1 MELSM
6 AKTVAQGLFSDP
18 RIAEAKKLIQEALKE
33 HKSHI
38 TGVKTANPELKES
51 YDTLLKRVGEYRGGA
66 LFYNY
71 IGSGIG
77 NGPLVELA
85 DGSVKYD
92 FITGIG
98 VHYMG
103 HSHLGVINATVDG
116 AISNTVMNGHLQ
128 QNTDSAKLLELF
140 STAACKN
147 GALVKNVFLTTSGAM
162 ANENA
167 FKMILQ
173 KRFPAS
179 RFFAFEKCFAGRTLG
194 MAWVTD
200 KGAYRVGLPKT
211 LDVDYIPFYDATD
224 HQGSIDRAVA
234 AMKKYITRFPAS
246 HAGFCMELIQGE
258 NGALVGNKEFFEA
271 LIAVCK
277 ENNISVFADEVQTF
291 ARTRELFTFQYFGL
305 DKHVDV
311 VAVGKNSQVCATFFT
326 DDHKPKPGLVSQT
339 FTGASSQIS
348 AAYYVVNEMLTGGY
362 LGENGKIEKL
372 HACFKGNLEKMA
384 KKHETKIRGPFGIG
398 GMVGMTLFNG
408 DEAKSKA
415 FTMKLFEN
423 GVLSFMAGG
432 GNTARVRFLLPVMVT
447 EEKHIHEVCE
457 IIEKTLMAME

>member
-1 MELSM
+1 M

-18 RIAEAKKLIQEALKE
+18 RIEQAKKLIKDALKE
-33 HKSHI
+33 HKAHI
-38 TGVKTANPELKES
+38 TGVRPANPELKES
-51 YDTLLKRVGEYRGGA
+51 YDQLLKRVAEYRGGA

-103 HSHLGVINATVDG
+103 HSHEGVIGATIDG
-116 AISNTVMNGHLQ
+116 ALHNTVMNGHLQ
-128 QNTDSAKLLELF
+128 QNTSSAEVMELF
-140 STAACKN
+140 SKAACKN

-167 FKMILQ
+167 FKIILQ
-173 KRFPAS
+173 KRASAS

-211 LDVDYIPFYDATD
+211 LDVDYIPFYDAND
-224 HQGSIDRAVA
+224 HKGSIDRAVY
-234 AMKKYITRFPAS
+234 AMKKHIARYPGH

-258 NGALVGNKEFFEA
+258 NGSWVGNKEFFEA

-277 ENNISVFADEVQTF
+277 ESNISVMVDEVQTF
-291 ARTRELFTFQYFGL
+291 ARTKELFTFQYFGL
-305 DKHVDV
+305 DKLVDV
-311 VAVGKNSQVCATFFT
+311 VTIGKNSQVCATFFA
-326 DDHKPKPGLVSQT
+326 DDHKPKPGLMSQT

-348 AAYYVVNEMLTGGY
+348 AAHYIVNEMINGGY

-372 HACFKGNLEKMA
+372 HARFKANLEKIN
-384 KKHETKIRGPFGIG
+384 KKHPEKLSGPYGVG
-398 GMVGMTLFNG
+398 AMVAMTCFKG
-408 DEAKSKA
+408 DEAKTKA

-423 GVLSFMAGG
+423 GLLSFMAGG
-432 GNTARVRFLLPVMVT
+432 GSTTRVRFLMPVMVT
-447 EEKHIHEVCE
+447 EDKHIDDACE
-457 IIEKTLMAME
+457 IIEKTLAAME

>member
-1 MELSM
+1 MELCM

-18 RIAEAKKLIQEALKE
+18 RIAEAKKLIQDALKD

-38 TGVKTANPELKES
+38 TGVKPANPELKES
-51 YDTLLKRVGEYRGGA
+51 YDQLLKRVADYRGGA

-103 HSHLGVINATVDG
+103 HSHSGVINATIEG
-116 AISNTVMNGHLQ
+116 ALQNTVMNGHLQ
-128 QNTDSAKLLELF
+128 QNTASAEVLELF
-140 STAACKN
+140 SKAACKN

-173 KRFPAS
+173 KRAGAS

-211 LDVDYIPFYDATD
+211 LDVDYIPFYCADD
-224 HQGSIDRAVA
+224 HEGSIKLAVN
-234 AMKKYITRFPAS
+234 AMKKYIGRYPGH

-258 NGALVGNKEFFEA
+258 NGSWVGNKEYFEA

-277 ENNISVFADEVQTF
+277 ENNISVFVDEVQTF

-311 VAVGKNSQVCATFFT
+311 VSIGKNSQVCATFFT
-326 DDHKPKPGLVSQT
+326 DDHKPKPGLMSQT

-348 AAYYVVNEMLTGGY
+348 AAHYVVSEMLSGGY

-372 HACFKGNLEKMA
+372 HARFKSNLEKIN
-384 KKHETKIRGPFGIG
+384 KKHPEKLNGPYGIG
-398 GMVGMTLFNG
+398 AMVAMTCFKG
-408 DEAKSKA
+408 DEAKTKA
-415 FTMKLFEN
+415 FTIKLFEN

-432 GNTARVRFLLPVMVT
+432 GNTTRVRFLMPVMVT
-447 EEKHIHEVCE
+447 EEKHIDEVCE
-457 IIEKTLMAME
+457 IIERTLSAME

>member
-1 MELSM
+1 M

-18 RIAEAKKLIQEALKE
+18 RIEQAKKLIQEALKE
-33 HKSHI
+33 HKTKI
-38 TGVKTANPELKES
+38 TGVRPGNPELKES
-51 YDTLLKRVGEYRGGA
+51 YDALLKKVADVRGGA

-71 IGSGIG
+71 LGSGIG

-103 HSHLGVINATVDG
+103 HSHEGVINATIEG
-116 AISNTVMNGHLQ
+116 ALHNTVMNGHLQ
-128 QNTDSAKLLELF
+128 QNTNSADMLELL
-140 STAACKN
+140 SKAATKN

-173 KRFPAS
+173 KRSPAS

-194 MAWVTD
+194 MAFVTD
-200 KGAYRVGLPKT
+200 KAAYRAGLPKT
-211 LDVDYIPFYDATD
+211 LDVDYIPFYDAND
-224 HQGSIDRAVA
+224 HKGSIDRAVY
-234 AMKKYITRFPAS
+234 AMKKQITRFPGA

-258 NGALVGNKEFFEA
+258 NGSWVGNKEFFEA

-277 ENNISVFADEVQTF
+277 ENNISVMVDEVQTF
-291 ARTRELFTFQYFGL
+291 ARTKELFTFQYFGL

-311 VAVGKNSQVCATFFT
+311 VTIGKNSQVCATFFT
-326 DDHKPKPGLVSQT
+326 DDHKPKPGLLSQT

-348 AAYYVVNEMLTGGY
+348 AGHYVVNEMINGGY

-372 HACFKGNLEKMA
+372 HQKFSTNLDKLS
-384 KKHETKIRGPFGIG
+384 KKHPEKLTGPYGVG
-398 GMVGMTLFNG
+398 AMVAFTVFKG
-408 DEAKSKA
+408 DEAKTKA
-415 FTMKLFEN
+415 FTMKLFKN

-432 GNTARVRFLLPVMVT
+432 GTTTRVRFLMPIMVT
-447 EEKHIHEVCE
+447 TEQHIDDVCE
-457 IIEKTLMAME
+457 IIEKTLTAME

>member
-1 MELSM
+1 M
-6 AKTVAQGLFSDP
+6 AKTVAQGLFNDP
-18 RIAEAKKLIQEALKE
+18 RIDQAKKLIQEALKE

-38 TGVKTANPELKES
+38 TGVRPANPELKES
-51 YDTLLKRVGEYRGGA
+51 YDALLKRVAEYRGGA

-71 IGSGIG
+71 LGSGIG

-103 HSHLGVINATVDG
+103 HSHEGVISATIDG

-128 QNTDSAKLLELF
+128 QNTDSARVMELF
-140 STAACKN
+140 SKAATKN
-147 GALVKNVFLTTSGAM
+147 GAPVKNVFLTTSGAM

-173 KRFPAS
+173 KRSPAS

-211 LDVDYIPFYDATD
+211 LDVDYIPFYDAND
-224 HQGSIDRAVA
+224 HKGSIDRAVYT
-234 AMKKYITRFPAS
+234 MKKFIARYPGH

-258 NGALVGNKEFFEA
+258 NGSWVGNKEFFEA
-271 LIAVCK
+271 LITVCK
-277 ENNISVFADEVQTF
+277 DSNISVMIDEVQTF
-291 ARTRELFTFQYFGL
+291 ARTKELFTFQYFRL
-305 DKHVDV
+305 DKLVDV
-311 VAVGKNSQVCATFFT
+311 VTVGKNSQVCATFFA
-326 DDHKPKPGLVSQT
+326 DDHKPKPGLISQT
-339 FTGASSQIS
+339 FTGASSQI
-348 AAYYVVNEMLTGGY
+348 AAAHYVVNEMLNGGY

-372 HACFKGNLEKMA
+372 HNCFKGNLEKLA
-384 KKHETKIRGPFGIG
+384 KKQSGKINGPYGVG
-398 GMVGMTLFNG
+398 AMVGMTIFNG
-408 DEAKSKA
+408 DEAKTKA
-415 FTMKLFEN
+415 FTIKLFEN

-432 GNTARVRFLLPVMVT
+432 GPTTRVRFLMPVMVT
-447 EEKHIHEVCE
+447 EEKHIDEVCE
-457 IIEKTLMAME
+457 IIEKTLVSME